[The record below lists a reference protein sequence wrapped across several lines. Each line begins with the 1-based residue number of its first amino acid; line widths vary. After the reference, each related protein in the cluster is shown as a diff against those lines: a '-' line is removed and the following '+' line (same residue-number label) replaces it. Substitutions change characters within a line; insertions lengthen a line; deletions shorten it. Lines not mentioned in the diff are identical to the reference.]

1 MERYRQLMAKAGLFM
16 QEVADAAGLSVSHVS
31 RQLTGER
38 RLTPKVA
45 ETILELA
52 SERVERA
59 ERLYDAAR
67 IIEERAKIAG
77 DEKRSQHL
85 FETSDL
91 LKELAKAQ
99 TAQRPGVCQFKVP
112 AGWEGMDPA
121 KIIYDLSG
129 KPLFGEGTVEAD
141 PAGAVEM
148 TITLP
153 ENDQ

>member
-1 MERYRQLMAKAGLFM
+1 M

-91 LKELAKAQ
+91 LKELAQAQ
-99 TAQRPGVCQFKVP
+99 TSQRPGIHQFKVAP
-112 AGWEGMDPA
+112 GWEDIDPA
-121 KIIYDLSG
+121 IL
-129 KPLFGEGTVEAD
+129 LQELREEA
-141 PAGAVEM
+141 AA
-148 TITLP
+148 
-153 ENDQ
+153 